1 MQTLPITLLKIACLA
16 TIATGLVS
24 AAASHPAA
32 DAPWALLFDLLQWP
46 LDGAQGAFSNE
57 ARVLSAVCGGVL
69 AGWGAIMYWL
79 AAGPVATDYPG
90 ARRAFGASL
99 LLWFAIDSTAS
110 LLAGWPG
117 NVVLN
122 VTFLV
127 AFLAPLAALSRGNRK
142 S

>member
-16 TIATGLVS
+16 TISTGLVS

-46 LDGAQGAFSNE
+46 IDGAQGTFSSE

-69 AGWGAIMYWL
+69 AGWGAMMYWL
-79 AAGPVATDYPG
+79 AAGPMATDYPG
-90 ARRAFGASL
+90 ARRAFGASIL
-99 LLWFAIDSTAS
+99 VWFVIDSTAS
-110 LLAGWPG
+110 LLAGWSG

-127 AFLAPLAALSRGNRK
+127 ALLGPLAALSRGTAK
-142 S
+142 G